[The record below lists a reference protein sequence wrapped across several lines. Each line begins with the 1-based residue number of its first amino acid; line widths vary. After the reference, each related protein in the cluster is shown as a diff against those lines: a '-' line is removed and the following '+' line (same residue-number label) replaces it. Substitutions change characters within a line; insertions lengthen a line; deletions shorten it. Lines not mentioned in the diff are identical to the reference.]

1 MNTTWL
7 YSSLNALKEPVSD
20 IMDGIAVRGLRVDFG
35 DVIAVRDIDLDIE
48 KGQIFG
54 LIGPN
59 GAGKTTLI
67 KVMTGLLDPTYGT
80 VTVGGF
86 NVEEHAAD
94 MHRMLGF
101 MPDFPATYDDL
112 TTFEFLDV
120 FGIAYNLPVDE
131 RRERIDMYLA
141 LTDLAQKR
149 DSLVGT
155 LSRGM
160 KQRLIL
166 AKTLLHDPD
175 FLLLD
180 EPASGL
186 DPVARIEMR
195 NVLKKLGKTGKT
207 ILISSHIL
215 TELADFCTSVGI
227 MELGRIVISGTI
239 DDIRQSLVPHETVI
253 IELAEGEGDEAE
265 STGAVNTESGSAAV
279 ARILEEC
286 PGVQSFSVDGSI
298 VMVQFQGNI
307 KARAELLGALTAGG
321 VLVAQFYS
329 RKENLEDLFMKV
341 GARGVM

>member
-1 MNTTWL
+1 MTEAKGFLGTWFST
-7 YSSLNALKEPVSD
+7 SSSWFNSSFSVWKEPVSNT
-20 IMDGIAVRGLRVDFG
+20 MDGIKVRGLRVDFG

-48 KGQIFG
+48 QGQIFG

-67 KVMTGLLDPTYGT
+67 RVMTGLLDPTYGT

-86 NVEEHAAD
+86 NVRYHAAA

-120 FGIAYNLPVDE
+120 FGLAYGLTADE
-131 RRERIDMYLA
+131 RRNRIDMYLE
-141 LTDLAQKR
+141 LTGLAQKR
-149 DSLVGT
+149 EALVGT

-227 MELGRIVISGTI
+227 MEQGRIVISGTI
-239 DDIRQSLVPHETVI
+239 DDIHDRLVPHETVI
-253 IELAEGEGDEAE
+253 IELPGSVDETV
-265 STGAVNTESGSAAV
+265 S
-279 ARILEEC
+279 RILEEY

-298 VMVQFQGNI
+298 FTVQFQGDVR
-307 KARAELLGALTAGG
+307 ARAGLLGALTAGG
-321 VLVAQFYS
+321 VPVAQFYS

-341 GARGVM
+341 GAREVM